1 VTYQGGLAM
10 FLTKMIVDIPMLVGI
25 IAAGFTVGFLLRGAQ
40 IKKLRKKVLDLEKEM
55 MSSHAEIL
63 ELQKEK
69 LQLEEK
75 LKRSSQIP
83 VIPINAKEDK
93 SSATS
98 K

>member
-1 VTYQGGLAM
+1 M

-25 IAAGFTVGFLLRGAQ
+25 IAAGFTVGFLFRTAQ
-40 IKKLRKKVLDLEKEM
+40 IKKLRGKVLDLEKEM

-83 VIPINAKEDK
+83 VIPINSKEDK